1 MKVLS
6 TISETHAFLTEKK
19 SEGKQIGFVPTMGA
33 LHEGHLSLMEQ
44 AKSEN
49 DILVVSVFVNP
60 IQFNNPEDLK
70 KYPRNLERDK
80 KMLETVGCDVLFAP
94 TAEEMYPEQETT
106 KQYDFGA
113 LEEVMEGAFRPGHF
127 NGVAV
132 VVHKLFDIVA
142 PHRAYFGEKD
152 FQQLAIINK
161 LVEMEKLSVEV
172 IGCPI
177 VREPDGL
184 AMSSRNALLSKE
196 ERRQAPFIYKTLQE
210 AKRRKDH
217 LCAKPL
223 QQMIVNLFESNEHF
237 KLEYFEFVDDKEL
250 QPIQNWN
257 NKKGTV
263 ACVAAWL
270 GSVRLIDN
278 IRII

>member
-1 MKVLS
+1 MKVLP
-6 TISETHAFLTEKK
+6 TISETKAFLAEKK
-19 SEGKQIGFVPTMGA
+19 SEGKRIGFVPTMGA
-33 LHEGHLSLMEQ
+33 LHQGHLSLMEQ
-44 AKSEN
+44 AKAEN

-70 KYPRNLERDK
+70 KYPRDLERDK

-94 TAEEMYPEQETT
+94 SVEEMYPEPETR
-106 KQYDFGA
+106 KYDFGA
-113 LEEVMEGAFRPGHF
+113 LESVMEGAFRPGHF

-132 VVHKLFDIVA
+132 VVHKLFDIVE
-142 PHRAYFGEKD
+142 PDRAYFGEKD
-152 FQQLAIINK
+152 FQQLAIIK
-161 LVEMEKLSVEV
+161 KMVAMEQLPVEV

-210 AKRRKDH
+210 AKRRKEH

-223 QQMIVNLFESNEHF
+223 KQMILNLFASNEHF
-237 KLEYFEFVDDKEL
+237 KLEYFEIVDDTTL
-250 QPIQNWN
+250 QPIENWN